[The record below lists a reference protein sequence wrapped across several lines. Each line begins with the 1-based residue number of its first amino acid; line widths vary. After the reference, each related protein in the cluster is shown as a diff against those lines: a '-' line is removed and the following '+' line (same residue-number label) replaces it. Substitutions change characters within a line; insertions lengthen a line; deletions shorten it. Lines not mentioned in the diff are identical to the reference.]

1 MHNLLASG
9 YVPATGSFL
18 VYLNVHSSFRSKD
31 GVVNLW
37 NLPDPPSIGLDFAEA
52 PGEPIALENVS
63 RAQQGDITSLDW
75 NSEGTLL
82 ALGSY
87 DSVLR
92 VCTNQG
98 SVYLSHPQHQVGEY
112 FKLYL
117 YLGSDCSRL
126 ILRRAPYLQRGS
138 RKMVHGYCRQVLM
151 EQYVYGT

>member
-1 MHNLLASG
+1 M
-9 YVPATGSFL
+9 
-18 VYLNVHSSFRSKD
+18 
-31 GVVNLW
+31 
-37 NLPDPPSIGLDFAEA
+37 

-92 VCTNQG
+92 VCTVQG
-98 SVYLSHPQHQVGEY
+98 SVYFSHPQHQVGNIFLFY
-112 FKLYL
+112 MCMR
-117 YLGSDCSRL
+117 SDCSCI

-138 RKMVHGYCRQVLM
+138 QKMALGY
-151 EQYVYGT
+151 

>member
-9 YVPATGSFL
+9 YVPAAGFFL
-18 VYLNVHSSFRSKD
+18 VFLNLYFSFRAKD

-37 NLPDPPSIGLDFAEA
+37 NLPDPPPNGLDFAEA
-52 PGEPIALENVS
+52 AGEPIALENAS

-82 ALGSY
+82 ALGAY

-98 SVYLSHPQHQVGEY
+98 SVYFSHPQHQVGEY
-112 FKLYL
+112 LSYIF
-117 YLGSDCSRL
+117 
-126 ILRRAPYLQRGS
+126 I
-138 RKMVHGYCRQVLM
+138 
-151 EQYVYGT
+151 

>member
-9 YVPATGSFL
+9 YVFTTGFFL
-18 VYLNVHSSFRSKD
+18 VYLNLYFSFRSKD

-37 NLPDPPSIGLDFAEA
+37 NLPDPSPNGLELAEA

-63 RAQQGDITSLDW
+63 RAQQKDLTSLDW

-98 SVYLSHPQHQVGEY
+98 SVYFSHPQHQVGEHLSY
-112 FKLYL
+112 I
-117 YLGSDCSRL
+117 C
-126 ILRRAPYLQRGS
+126 I
-138 RKMVHGYCRQVLM
+138 
-151 EQYVYGT
+151 

>member
-9 YVPATGSFL
+9 YVPATESFL
-18 VYLNVHSSFRSKD
+18 LYLNFYFSFRSKD

-37 NLPDPPSIGLDFAEA
+37 NLPNPPPNGLESAEA
-52 PGEPIALENVS
+52 PREPIALENVS
-63 RAQQGDITSLDW
+63 RAQQKDLTSLDW

-98 SVYLSHPQHQVGEY
+98 SVYFSHPQHQVGEY
-112 FKLYL
+112 LSISDLTAHALY
-117 YLGSDCSRL
+117 
-126 ILRRAPYLQRGS
+126 
-138 RKMVHGYCRQVLM
+138 
-151 EQYVYGT
+151 